1 MAKTDTQQDDYMTQ
15 YHEKA
20 KGLARLLRATG
31 NSWSG
36 LKTAY
41 INEAAF
47 RQEILLAIVLI
58 PSVFFMSISLLFKL
72 YLVSC
77 VFIVLI
83 CELLNTSIEVIVDAL
98 SPEYNVWAKHAK
110 DLGSAAV
117 MLSLINIGIA
127 FITAMVF
134 VVR

>member
-1 MAKTDTQQDDYMTQ
+1 MADADTKQDDYMTQ

-20 KGLARLLRATG
+20 KGFARLMRATG

-47 RQEILLAIVLI
+47 RQEIFFAIVLI
-58 PSVFFMSISLLFKL
+58 PAVLFMPLSFFFKVYFTCSV
-72 YLVSC
+72 V
-77 VFIVLI
+77 IVLV
-83 CELLNTSIEVIVDAL
+83 CELLNTAIEVIVDAL
-98 SPEYNVWAKHAK
+98 SPEYNLWAKQAK

-117 MLSLINIGIA
+117 MVSLINVAIA
-127 FITAMVF
+127 FIAALVTVLK
-134 VVR
+134 